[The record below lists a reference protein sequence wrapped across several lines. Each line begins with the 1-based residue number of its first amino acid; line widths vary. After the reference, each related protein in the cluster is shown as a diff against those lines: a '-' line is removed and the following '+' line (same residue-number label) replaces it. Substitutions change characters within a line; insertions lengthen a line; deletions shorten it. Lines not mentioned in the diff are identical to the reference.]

1 MREALWH
8 KHYCI
13 SSAYIIITIFILY
26 EVACYFCHLFKVPFY
41 MMCTYRC
48 GYFVLRV
55 AGTGGL
61 FLTQL
66 PCNMQHANK
75 INMITM
81 RSVALLI
88 FSRSS
93 HSFIINQTRHHRSIF
108 TPPILPP
115 LCFTHKMSTQKDAT
129 TDAVSL
135 ISPPM
140 AKREED
146 RVVFAGIA
154 PPGWD
159 SKMPRQSNDSSGEY
173 T

>member
-1 MREALWH
+1 MLFL
-8 KHYCI
+8 
-13 SSAYIIITIFILY
+13 SLVQGSILHDVY
-26 EVACYFCHLFKVPFY
+26 LQVRVFC
-41 MMCTYRC
+41 
-48 GYFVLRV
+48 V
-55 AGTGGL
+55 AGGGWRAL
-61 FLTQL
+61 AVCFSRNCHATAE
-66 PCNMQHANK
+66 HANK